1 MGASRLCAQMAPC
14 LWPWTLLFS
23 PGAEGSGQGYKR
35 GSNRGSKLWL
45 SPGYWRGPSL
55 CSGLKGEPPTGLMDG
70 AGGWAGL
77 LSATGGCCRG
87 RPGGKDP
94 RRDSSH
100 ESEPAALTAD
110 PGEAKRAGRV
120 LVRWACVTWCQQRG
134 GRSGLPSRA
143 GAERWPAGRGRTP
156 SPALPL
162 PAPRVPGSLV
172 PPAGSSSLGLF
183 LRAQGRL
190 LPAVF
195 VSGSNMCLCPGS
207 PSPDPGAL
215 LQGHD
220 HSRLQGPCFQT
231 RSRSETTE
239 VSVLAVFW
247 MTCSAPNIP
256 PASCLGMRQG
266 DARSVVAVAC
276 KARDGGTCTFLTD
289 SLLSP
294 PFPRQNRS
302 PGSSPGVSPVSLCF
316 CSPESSCLG
325 TGGSCGVP
333 DRCKK
338 AGGTGWCP
346 SPASRACPHPS
357 ILLPSS
363 GSDPH
368 TA

>member
-1 MGASRLCAQMAPC
+1 
-14 LWPWTLLFS
+14 
-23 PGAEGSGQGYKR
+23 
-35 GSNRGSKLWL
+35 
-45 SPGYWRGPSL
+45 
-55 CSGLKGEPPTGLMDG
+55 
-70 AGGWAGL
+70 
-77 LSATGGCCRG
+77 
-87 RPGGKDP
+87 
-94 RRDSSH
+94 
-100 ESEPAALTAD
+100 
-110 PGEAKRAGRV
+110 
-120 LVRWACVTWCQQRG
+120 
-134 GRSGLPSRA
+134 
-143 GAERWPAGRGRTP
+143 
-156 SPALPL
+156 
-162 PAPRVPGSLV
+162 
-172 PPAGSSSLGLF
+172 
-183 LRAQGRL
+183 
-190 LPAVF
+190 
-195 VSGSNMCLCPGS
+195 MCLCPGS